1 MKITAVIMAGGKGE
15 RFWPKSRTNMPKQ
28 FLSLTA
34 DGKTMIQHTVER
46 IQPLVELEDIFVVT
60 NKNYKDL
67 VIDQLQGIP
76 EENILLEP
84 MAKNTAP
91 CIGLA
96 AVHIQNKY
104 KDAIMVVLPSDHL
117 IKYNELFIDTLKDAI
132 KVAEEEENIATIGIM
147 PSYPEIGYGYIHF
160 GAKKEGAI
168 GTAYEVKNFVE
179 KPNLETAKEYLASGK
194 YLWNSGMFVWKTT
207 TILNKFKQLLPD
219 TYKGLMKIEEAL
231 GLINKLEDHTKA
243 MNQISITIEEQFKA
257 FKSESIDYGIM
268 ERASDIYTFPG
279 NFGWDDVGSWLAL
292 ERINKTNEDGNV
304 VVGNVITVHSR
315 NNIIQGEKKLISTV
329 GIDNLIIVDTEDA
342 ILICSKE
349 RAQDVKMVVGNL
361 KVCNRREYL

>member
-160 GAKKEGAI
+160 ATKKQGFR
-168 GTAYEVKNFVE
+168 GNVYEVINFVE
-179 KPNLETAKEYLASGK
+179 KPDLETAKEYLVSGK
-194 YLWNSGMFVWKTT
+194 YLWNSGMFVWKVS
-207 TILNKFKQLLPD
+207 TILNSFKTFLPNTYDGLL
-219 TYKGLMKIEEAL
+219 KIGEAIGTLEER
-231 GLINKLEDHTKA
+231 NVLE
-243 MNQISITIEEQFKA
+243 NQFSYFE
-257 FKSESIDYGIM
+257 SESIDYGIM
-268 ERASDIYTFPG
+268 EKATNIYTIPG
-279 NFGWDDVGSWLAL
+279 SFGWDDVGSWKAL
-292 ERINKTNEDGNV
+292 ERINKCDEKGNMIEGTVILVDTNNSIIQAQDKLIAT
-304 VVGNVITVHSR
+304 VGV
-315 NNIIQGEKKLISTV
+315 NNII
-329 GIDNLIIVDTEDA
+329 IIETPDA
-342 ILICSKE
+342 MLICNKDDCQSIKKVIE
-349 RAQDVKMVVGNL
+349 QL
-361 KVCNRREYL
+361 KNTGRDEYL